1 MLSYVAGEAL
11 GQPTVKLLAKPIPV
25 LCLLLWLA
33 PWPRGARRFVAAGL
47 LACVAGDVL
56 LELPGRFVAGL
67 SAFLLGHVAYL
78 KAFVD
83 ARRVVNPWRLAGF
96 AAWGLSAY
104 VFLFPGLG
112 AMAFPVGLYVC
123 VICAMM
129 WRASALLGTRFG
141 ARGAI
146 GAILFG
152 LSDTL
157 IAFDRFHE
165 PIAGVRY
172 PIILLYWAGQLG
184 IAAWAHAQS
193 RDA

>member
-1 MLSYVAGEAL
+1 MDL
-11 GQPTVKLLAKPIPV
+11 
-25 LCLLLWLA
+25 
-33 PWPRGARRFVAAGL
+33 
-47 LACVAGDVL
+47 
-56 LELPGRFVAGL
+56 
-67 SAFLLGHVAYL
+67 
-78 KAFVD
+78 VD
-83 ARRVVNPWRLAGF
+83 
-96 AAWGLSAY
+96 
-104 VFLFPGLG
+104 
-112 AMAFPVGLYVC
+112 
-123 VICAMM
+123 
-129 WRASALLGTRFG
+129 RASALLGTRFG